1 MKVSTFLLVCTVAV
15 RWDMAQSFSAN
26 PIDPTANAAFLSS
39 FPATPPGGQPSWN
52 INNMPNT
59 MRVEGSSRR
68 TWDFNDLTKDTVQVV
83 MESNGRPIGADIQV
97 WIGPNWTPFKVTA
110 YSEDGQLR
118 PIQAL
123 VGTRSKAA
131 QIEVRN
137 TYSLEYP
144 FSASCDYAK
153 PPQNTLRKVLP
164 TLMTPRY
171 VEGGAVYQVPFD
183 AEADQIQVLLE
194 TDSRQ
199 MNAKVELLNG
209 MYSYSFL
216 SM

>member
-1 MKVSTFLLVCTVAV
+1 
-15 RWDMAQSFSAN
+15 MANSFSAVPN
-26 PIDPTANAAFLSS
+26 DPSAFFSA
-39 FPATPPGGQPSWN
+39 FPASSKNEQSTWN
-52 INNMPNT
+52 INSMFNV
-59 MRVEGSSRR
+59 MRVEGSSLR

-83 MESNGRPIGADIQV
+83 MESSGRPIGADIQL
-97 WIGPNWTPFKVTA
+97 WIGPDWTPFKATA

-131 QIEVRN
+131 QIEVKN

-144 FSASCDYAK
+144 FSASCEYAK
-153 PPQNTLRKVLP
+153 PPQNTVRKVMP
-164 TLMTPRY
+164 TMITPRY

-183 AEADQIQVLLE
+183 AEADQIQVLIE
-194 TDSRQ
+194 TDGRQ

-209 MYSYSFL
+209 MYYYSFYDAML
-216 SM
+216 LFL